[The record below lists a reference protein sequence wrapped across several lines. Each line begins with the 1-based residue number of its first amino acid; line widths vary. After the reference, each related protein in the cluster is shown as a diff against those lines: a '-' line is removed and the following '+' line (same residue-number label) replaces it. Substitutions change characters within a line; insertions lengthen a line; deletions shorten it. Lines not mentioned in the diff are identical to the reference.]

1 VSNSYAIPGSRSA
14 SSQIVCFRLQTRKRP
29 KCIKRLVRSIYS
41 SSLDFCNANAKGG
54 THRRLISMEPIVIE
68 HLSKKYGQLLAVD
81 DLSLTVERGVCV
93 GYLGPNGAGKT
104 TTIKMLTNL
113 LRATTGKA
121 YLNGIDVIHHPK
133 AALDG
138 VGAVVETPEFYP
150 QLTPDECLSYVGTI
164 RGLSADVIAERSHAV
179 LEQVKLLEVT
189 DRRTGTFSKGMKQ
202 RLAIAQALL
211 HEPSI
216 LILDEPTAGLDPRG
230 MVEVREII
238 KALIKTDITILMSS
252 HLLYEV
258 QEVCDKVAII
268 DRGVLL
274 KYDSVKN
281 LSAGQDVTVMVNTLD
296 PITPPEFKAIKA
308 LRDVTSVKRTETLT
322 LNLSF
327 SGGPQA
333 QFRVLRGIMN
343 TGVKVVSYM
352 PQRTAIEDTYLQLVP
367 EGEA

>member
-1 VSNSYAIPGSRSA
+1 
-14 SSQIVCFRLQTRKRP
+14 
-29 KCIKRLVRSIYS
+29 
-41 SSLDFCNANAKGG
+41 
-54 THRRLISMEPIVIE
+54 MEPIVIE

-81 DLSLTVERGVCV
+81 DLSLAIERGVCV

-113 LRATTGKA
+113 LRATSGKA

-164 RGLSADVIAERSHAV
+164 RGLSADAIAERSHAV
-179 LEQVKLLEVT
+179 LEQVKLLDVA

-230 MVEVREII
+230 MVEVRDII
-238 KALIKTDITILMSS
+238 KGLIKTDITILMSS

-274 KYDSVKN
+274 TYDSVKN
-281 LSAGQDVTVMVNTLD
+281 LSAGQDVTVTVNTLD
-296 PITPPEFKAIKA
+296 PITPPEFKAIKT

-322 LNLSF
+322 LKLSF

-333 QFRVLRGIMN
+333 QFRVLRGILN

-352 PQRTAIEDTYLQLVP
+352 PQRAAIEDVYLQLVP

>member
-1 VSNSYAIPGSRSA
+1 VN
-14 SSQIVCFRLQTRKRP
+14 
-29 KCIKRLVRSIYS
+29 
-41 SSLDFCNANAKGG
+41 
-54 THRRLISMEPIVIE
+54 
-68 HLSKKYGQLLAVD
+68 
-81 DLSLTVERGVCV
+81 DLSVVVERGVCV
-93 GYLGPNGAGKT
+93 GFLGPNGAGKT

-113 LRATTGKA
+113 LRATNGKA

-150 QLTPDECLSYVGTI
+150 QLTPNECLSYIGTI
-164 RGLSADVIAERSHAV
+164 RGLNAEVIAERSKVV
-179 LEQVKLLEVT
+179 LQQVKLLDVA

-202 RLAIAQALL
+202 RLAIAQALM

-216 LILDEPTAGLDPRG
+216 LILDEPTSGLDPRG
-230 MVEVREII
+230 MVEVRDII
-238 KALIKTDITILMSS
+238 KGLIKTDITILMSS

-274 KYDSVKN
+274 KYDTVKN
-281 LSAGQDVTVMVNTLD
+281 LSTGQDVTVTINTLD

-308 LRDVTSVKRTETLT
+308 LTDVKSVKRTQTLA
-322 LNLSF
+322 LKVSF
-327 SGGPQA
+327 GGGPQA
-333 QFRVLRGIMN
+333 QYRVLRGVMN

-352 PQRTAIEDTYLQLVP
+352 PQRAAIEDIYLQLVP

>member
-1 VSNSYAIPGSRSA
+1 
-14 SSQIVCFRLQTRKRP
+14 
-29 KCIKRLVRSIYS
+29 
-41 SSLDFCNANAKGG
+41 
-54 THRRLISMEPIVIE
+54 MEPIVIE
-68 HLSKKYGQLLAVD
+68 HLSKKFGQLRAVN
-81 DLSLTVERGVCV
+81 DLSLAVERGACV

-113 LRATTGKA
+113 LRATSGKA

-133 AALDG
+133 AALDD

-150 QLTPDECLSYVGTI
+150 QLTPNECLSYIGTI
-164 RGLSADVIAERSHAV
+164 RGLSAGVIAERSRVV
-179 LEQVKLLEVT
+179 LQQVKLLDEA

-238 KALIKTDITILMSS
+238 KGLIKTEITILMSS

-258 QEVCDKVAII
+258 QEICDKVAII

-274 KYDSVKN
+274 TYDSVKN
-281 LSAGQDVTVMVNTLD
+281 LSAGQDVTVTINTLD

-308 LRDVTSVKRTETLT
+308 LKDVKSVKRTETLT
-322 LNLSF
+322 LKVSF
-327 SGGPQA
+327 GGGPQA
-333 QFRVLRGIMN
+333 QFRVLRGILN
-343 TGVKVVSYM
+343 SGVKVVSYM
-352 PQRTAIEDTYLQLVP
+352 PQRAAIEDIYLQLVP

>member
-1 VSNSYAIPGSRSA
+1 
-14 SSQIVCFRLQTRKRP
+14 
-29 KCIKRLVRSIYS
+29 
-41 SSLDFCNANAKGG
+41 
-54 THRRLISMEPIVIE
+54 MEPIVIE
-68 HLSKKYGQLLAVD
+68 HLSKKYKQLLAVD
-81 DLSLTVERGVCV
+81 DLSLTIERGVCV

-113 LRATTGKA
+113 LRATSGKA

-150 QLTPDECLSYVGTI
+150 QLTPNECLSYIGTI
-164 RGLSADVIAERSHAV
+164 RGLSADATTERSHAV
-179 LEQVKLLEVT
+179 LEQVKLLDVA
-189 DRRTGTFSKGMKQ
+189 DKRTGTFSKGMKQ

-230 MVEVREII
+230 MVEVRDII
-238 KALIKTDITILMSS
+238 KGLKKTDITMLMSS

-274 KYDSVKN
+274 TYDSVKN
-281 LSAGQDVTVMVNTLD
+281 LTAGQDVTVTVSTLD
-296 PITPPEFKAIKA
+296 PITQPEFKAIKA
-308 LRDVTSVKRTETLT
+308 LKDIKSVKRIEALT
-322 LNLSF
+322 LKLSF

-333 QFRVLRGIMN
+333 QFRVLRGILS

-352 PQRTAIEDTYLQLVP
+352 PQHAAIEDVYLQLIP